1 MATFFISDT
10 HFGDH
15 RVIWMYKRP
24 FATVSEMDAAMIEK
38 WNAVVG
44 EYDEIWHL
52 GDFAV
57 RYSADRISALLRR
70 LNGTKHLIVG
80 NNDPAATIE
89 APEWESVQHYRELTV
104 DSVSLV
110 LCHYAFRSWNGMYRG
125 RLNLHGHSHG
135 RLASMK
141 GQYDVGADVFGF
153 APVTV
158 TQIVQSRQPRRS
170 NKSRTNP

>member
-1 MATFFISDT
+1 MTTFFISDT

-24 FATVSEMDAAMIEK
+24 FATVPDMDAAMIGH

-44 EYDEIWHL
+44 EDDEVWHL

-57 RYSADRISALLRR
+57 RYSADRTSALLRR
-70 LNGTKHLIVG
+70 LNGRKHLIVG
-80 NNDPAATIE
+80 NNDPATTTE
-89 APEWESVQHYRELTV
+89 APEWASVQHYRELTV
-104 DSVSLV
+104 DGVPLV

-135 RLASMK
+135 RLK
-141 GQYDVGADVFGF
+141 PLPRQIDVGADVWGF
-153 APVTV
+153 RPVRLAELAT
-158 TQIVQSRQPRRS
+158 PRRRRAAAS
-170 NKSRTNP
+170 